1 MDYKIRKIE
10 DSEYGVL
17 EDFLYEAIFI
27 PPGMQAPPREI
38 INSPEL
44 QVYITDFGKKMGDT
58 AIVAE
63 ADGGSIIGA
72 VWARIMEDYGHI
84 DDETPSLAI
93 SIYKEYRNHGIGRA
107 LMEKILEALKIQ
119 GFRQVSLSVQ
129 KANYAVKLYSD
140 IGFEIIA
147 ENDEEYIMKCELSG

>member
-1 MDYKIRKIE
+1 
-10 DSEYGVL
+10 
-17 EDFLYEAIFI
+17 
-27 PPGMQAPPREI
+27 
-38 INSPEL
+38 
-44 QVYITDFGKKMGDT
+44 
-58 AIVAE
+58 
-63 ADGGSIIGA
+63 
-72 VWARIMEDYGHI
+72 MEDYGHI

-119 GFRQVSLSVQ
+119 VFRQVSLSVQ

>member
-1 MDYKIRKIE
+1 
-10 DSEYGVL
+10 
-17 EDFLYEAIFI
+17 
-27 PPGMQAPPREI
+27 
-38 INSPEL
+38 
-44 QVYITDFGKKMGDT
+44 MGDT

-63 ADGGSIIGA
+63 TDGKSIIGA

-107 LMEKILEALKIQ
+107 LMEKILEALKLQ

>member
-1 MDYKIRKIE
+1 
-10 DSEYGVL
+10 
-17 EDFLYEAIFI
+17 
-27 PPGMQAPPREI
+27 
-38 INSPEL
+38 
-44 QVYITDFGKKMGDT
+44 
-58 AIVAE
+58 
-63 ADGGSIIGA
+63 
-72 VWARIMEDYGHI
+72 MEDYGHI